1 MSAPF
6 DRFDLRRRRFL
17 ELVGGGAASLAL
29 APLVVGTGGCASNG
43 AGAATPRFF
52 TVTERATLTALVDR
66 IFPADH
72 DPGAVALGA
81 VDFIERLLTAFDGDA
96 SPPRIYA
103 GGPVSGRAPYPD
115 SATGAPTERF
125 PANAF
130 AHFLPLDRLEELRWR
145 AELFG
150 TAATPGAD
158 FNDATLGPRRGLRE
172 IYREALAR
180 IDELAVERAGAPFA
194 ALPPDQQDA
203 LLPALDGVFAPENR
217 RAASFMDLA
226 IEHTLE
232 GCFAAPEYG
241 GNRDAAGWRMLGLDG
256 DVHPLGY
263 SIFSTERGDYV
274 ERADRPMSTPNPDE
288 LDPRGQLA
296 PRPLGADAERIQR
309 SITLVSNLVGDR
321 CGGY

>member
-1 MSAPF
+1 MSDWLDPPA
-6 DRFDLRRRRFL
+6 LRRRRFL
-17 ELVGGGAASLAL
+17 ELIGGGAASLAL
-29 APLVVGTGGCASNG
+29 APLVAGGCGGGTASG
-43 AGAATPRFF
+43 RRFF
-52 TVTERATLTALVDR
+52 TSTERATLTALVDR
-66 IFPADH
+66 ILPADH

-96 SPPRIYA
+96 SPARIYA
-103 GGPVSGRAPYPD
+103 GGPVSGREPFPD
-115 SATGAPTERF
+115 SATGTPTDRF
-125 PANAF
+125 PANDF
-130 AHFLPLDRLEELRWR
+130 ARFLPLDRLQELRWR

-158 FNDATLGPRRGLRE
+158 FNDATLGPRRGLRD

-180 IDELAVERAGAPFA
+180 VDALAIARAGASFA
-194 ALPPDQQDA
+194 ALPIDQQDA
-203 LLPALDGVFAPENR
+203 LLPELDGSFAPENR
-217 RAASFMDLA
+217 RGVTFTDLA

-241 GNRDAAGWRMLGLDG
+241 GNRGGDGWRMLGLDG

-263 SIFSTERGDYV
+263 SIFSSERGDYV

-288 LDPRGQLA
+288 LDARGQLA

-309 SITLVSNLVGDR
+309 SIALVSNLVGNR
-321 CGGY
+321 CGGF

>member
-1 MSAPF
+1 M
-6 DRFDLRRRRFL
+6 
-17 ELVGGGAASLAL
+17 GGGAASLAL
-29 APLVVGTGGCASNG
+29 APLVAGGCGG
-43 AGAATPRFF
+43 AGGASSAVPRFF
-52 TVTERATLTALVDR
+52 DVTERATLTALVDR
-66 IFPADH
+66 ILPADH
-72 DPGAVALGA
+72 DPGAAALGA

-103 GGPVSGRAPYPD
+103 GGPLSGREPFPEPAI
-115 SATGAPTERF
+115 GAPSDRY
-125 PANAF
+125 PANDF
-130 AHFLPLDRLEELRWR
+130 SHFLALDRLQELRWR

-158 FNDATLGPRRGLRE
+158 FSDSSLGPRRGLRE
-172 IYREALAR
+172 IYREGLAR
-180 IDELAVERAGAPFA
+180 IDELAITQAGAPFA
-194 ALPPDQQDA
+194 ALAPDAQDA
-203 LLPALDGVFAPENR
+203 LLPALDGAFAPENR
-217 RAASFMDLA
+217 RGATFMDLA

-241 GNRDAAGWRMLGLDG
+241 GNRGAEGWRMLGLDG

-263 SIFSTERGDYV
+263 SLFSTERGDYV

-288 LDPRGQLA
+288 LDARGQLA

-309 SITLVSNLVGDR
+309 SIALVSNLVGNR